1 MDAPTPLQ
9 QSTNANTAR
18 VALQLTGQVGRF
30 VWGTTG
36 SYSRLT
42 TNSSGAIG
50 LDDSG
55 NLVFDRTDSTLN
67 TEGLQFSGQSALLP
81 ALRHTTQPAAPR
93 PPRKAVRPQTCRT
106 CTFQQH
112 FSHFP
117 CNAQEADWLQNF
129 TVDPLSTA
137 SHKPRPHP
145 TDSAAMLQAVPH
157 DFCM

>member
-67 TEGLQFSGQSALLP
+67 TEGLQFSGPSPQSGQASN
-81 ALRHTTQPAAPR
+81 
-93 PPRKAVRPQTCRT
+93 V
-106 CTFQQH
+106 
-112 FSHFP
+112 
-117 CNAQEADWLQNF
+117 QN
-129 TVDPLSTA
+129 L
-137 SHKPRPHP
+137 HI
-145 TDSAAMLQAVPH
+145 SAAFLPFSLQRSRGRLAAKLH
-157 DFCM
+157 S

>member
-1 MDAPTPLQ
+1 VVDAPTPLQ

-81 ALRHTTQPAAPR
+81 ALSNLRHPALPAKR
-93 PPRKAVRPQTCRT
+93 SGLKRAELA
-106 CTFQQH
+106 H
-112 FSHFP
+112 FSSISPIFP
-117 CNAQEADWLQNF
+117 ATL
-129 TVDPLSTA
+129 
-137 SHKPRPHP
+137 KRPTGCKTSQLTP
-145 TDSAAMLQAVPH
+145 
-157 DFCM
+157 